1 MNDAPLIRMLDFR
14 SARGYY
20 SPRYDEGS
28 HSNAWQLQA
37 IRGQPLHK
45 SAALLSR
52 AGWKP

>member
-1 MNDAPLIRMLDFR
+1 MLDFR

-20 SPRYDEGS
+20 SPRNEGFALECLAS
-28 HSNAWQLQA
+28 QA